1 MKLSENEVIIE
12 LENRVEE
19 NEHRISELENQLSN
33 VIEAIKP
40 LAIGNEQLWKV
51 VFNDIIKAPVPDGID
66 VTTLTENL

>member
-1 MKLSENEVIIE
+1 MKLNENEVIIE

-40 LAIGNEQLWKV
+40 LAIGNEQLWEV

-66 VTTLTENL
+66 VRTLTENL

>member
-33 VIEAIKP
+33 VIVAFKP
-40 LAIGNEQLWKV
+40 IAIGNEQLWEV
-51 VFNDIIKAPVPDGID
+51 VFNDIIKAHKAYNGSNIF
-66 VTTLTENL
+66 

>member
-19 NEHRISELENQLSN
+19 NEHRILELENQLFN

-40 LAIGNEQLWKV
+40 LAIGNEQLWEV
-51 VFNDIIKAPVPDGID
+51 VFNDIIKAPVPYGID
-66 VTTLTENL
+66 VRTLTEIL